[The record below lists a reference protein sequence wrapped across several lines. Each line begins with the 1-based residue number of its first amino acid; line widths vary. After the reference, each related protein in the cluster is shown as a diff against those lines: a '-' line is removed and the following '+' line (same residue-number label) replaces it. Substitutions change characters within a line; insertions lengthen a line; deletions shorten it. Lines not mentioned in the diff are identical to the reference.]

1 MKKVLLA
8 LLLSPTLG
16 MGAVIIDEVSAKGS
30 GLSEQAAVYDALSHA
45 VRMVRGVEVETKR
58 ALGFM
63 YSESGKNEKTKDV
76 WKNSQKI
83 DITSKSNGY
92 IKTYRIVDG
101 PNRRTDGTG
110 WVVDIVASVPRYQ
123 ALGQKKDHLKRI
135 ALVPFR
141 ASKPAYAL
149 GTVKIPAGQVSSL
162 FAQKL
167 NEYMIQA
174 RKFRVLDRD
183 YSFEVDN
190 EKDLLKKGGAPLEDM
205 VRLEQRLGT
214 DYLVVGTIREYTI
227 TNKGLKPG
235 FGLPAEVRSTANVIL
250 EFKVIEVA
258 TQQAVWADTKNM
270 VYDDKDLAQAV
281 PIPDAGPEQYQQ
293 ALLGLAAD
301 EIVNEILDV
310 IYPIKV
316 MDTEGQVILNQG
328 GKRVRLGTYYKIEG
342 PTKVV
347 VDPDTGLRIK
357 IGGAKTT
364 TIVITEVKP
373 KYSIAKI
380 VEGNQD
386 VKIGQ
391 ICRRTQV
398 TLVAPPAKKEK

>member
-8 LLLSPTLG
+8 LLLSPALG
-16 MGAVIIDEVSAKGS
+16 MGAVIIDELSVKGS

-45 VRMVRGVEVETKR
+45 VRMVRGVEVKTER

-135 ALVPFR
+135 VLVPFR

-149 GTVKIPAGQVSSL
+149 GAVKIPAGQVSSL

-174 RKFRVLDRD
+174 RKFRVLDRE

-190 EKDLLKKGGAPLEDM
+190 EKNLLKKGGAPLEDM

-227 TNKGLKPG
+227 TQKLLKPG

-258 TQQAVWADTKNM
+258 TQQAVWAGTKNM
-270 VYDDKDLAQAV
+270 VYDDKALAQAV

-316 MDTEGQVILNQG
+316 MDTEGQVVLNQG
-328 GKRVRLGTYYKIEG
+328 GKRVRLGTFYKIEG
-342 PTKVV
+342 PAKVV

-373 KYSIAKI
+373 KYSIARI

-391 ICRRTQV
+391 ICRRAQV
-398 TLVAPPAKKEK
+398 ILVEPPEKKEK